1 MIKSQKTGDKVI
13 QSALRHSFQKKLTAK
28 LVRYK
33 SKMLF
38 SCLLSVTLSGS
49 MFLSAC
55 AGGKHMPVEVTRF
68 HTAQLVAGG
77 SLAIMPHDPT
87 MKNTFEYQKYSAS
100 LATILTQVGFQVVP
114 NPQQADFILT
124 YDVMRGTR
132 YQNNAINAGDN
143 RPHGGISMG
152 GGYGSGGGGFGGGFG
167 GGGIS
172 TGFSIP
178 VGNGY
183 RTSPR
188 VETMLTAQLSRH
200 DTHQVIWEGHAKT
213 QAKSNAPE
221 GNPDWAVNRLA
232 TAMFSNFPG
241 PSGEMEKIK

>member
-1 MIKSQKTGDKVI
+1 
-13 QSALRHSFQKKLTAK
+13 
-28 LVRYK
+28 
-33 SKMLF
+33 
-38 SCLLSVTLSGS
+38 
-49 MFLSAC
+49 
-55 AGGKHMPVEVTRF
+55 MPVEVTRF

-167 GGGIS
+167 GGGIGFGGGWGGGGTGGISIGGGGGGGRYGGGGGGIS